1 MIKPLTLLVMLWI
14 LLAPAGAQETG
25 DDGPSG
31 LSARG
36 LAELNANL
44 MRIAEALESLQVDQR
59 VLLTVRRVELAERRI
74 APLESRLQRARD
86 DVRAQQEEI
95 AQLESVARQW
105 EQEVEEAIREGADP
119 RELSQREELA
129 RLRSM
134 TDLAQ
139 ERLTGADRRVIE
151 AEDEIAHSR
160 RRIEILEELLEELDD

>member
-59 VLLTVRRVELAERRI
+59 VLLTLRRVELAEQRI
-74 APLESRLQRARD
+74 APLESRLRRARD
-86 DVRAQQEEI
+86 HGE
-95 AQLESVARQW
+95 
-105 EQEVEEAIREGADP
+105 DP
-119 RELSQREELA
+119 RAGAGPCRS
-129 RLRSM
+129 RLR
-134 TDLAQ
+134 
-139 ERLTGADRRVIE
+139 RGGARTLRG
-151 AEDEIAHSR
+151 
-160 RRIEILEELLEELDD
+160 